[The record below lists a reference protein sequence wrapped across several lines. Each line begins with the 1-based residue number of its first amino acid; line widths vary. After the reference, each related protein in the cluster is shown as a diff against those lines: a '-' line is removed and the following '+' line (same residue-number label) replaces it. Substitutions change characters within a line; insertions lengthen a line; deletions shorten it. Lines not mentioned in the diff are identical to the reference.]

1 MESKMKIEETEEKMT
16 VAFQVDI
23 LSARI
28 WKRFHNLADSEHVT
42 KLKIKDKYLTKI
54 RTILRDS

>member
-1 MESKMKIEETEEKMT
+1 MKIEETEEKMT